1 MRVRGRSLQCI
12 SIMSSVVRENT
23 ILIDWLSITSKLQS
37 PEEVISLIGMQD
49 CKWEITRGAFGYQS
63 RYFYEHISIHFNGA
77 PGMGVWLEMSGQG
90 CRAFET
96 YGSGDYNVLFDLVLN
111 CDGINITRLDIA
123 FDEYAG
129 ILDIGRVCDDTR
141 KRRYRSKMDYF
152 NVQYSSNGESIDIGS
167 HKSDT
172 MIRIYDKLAERLSK
186 LKKNE
191 DKEKIENEIS
201 HWIRIEVQFRDE
213 RAREFVRLLY
223 EGTKE
228 IGIAFSG
235 VLRNY
240 LEYGYYRT
248 DEDSGKQRFV
258 LFDYW
263 DKLIGASEKLSVW
276 KKPGTDYNLQ
286 NLENLVINQI
296 GNANSAYLQIMG
308 VEAFMKKLSER
319 TVQPNPKYQRLV
331 NEYVKQ
337 PEKPVK
343 TEKVYNTLDELL
355 NDKDNNS

>member
-1 MRVRGRSLQCI
+1 MGKEGAVRCI

-23 ILIDWLSITSKLQS
+23 ILIDWLSITSKLHS
-37 PEEVISLIGMQD
+37 PEDVISLIGMED

-63 RYFYEHISIHFNGA
+63 RYFYEHISIHYDGA

-90 CRAFET
+90 CRAFES

-129 ILDIGRVCDDTR
+129 ILDISRVCDDTR
-141 KRRYRSKMDYF
+141 KGRYRSKMDYF

-186 LKKNE
+186 MKKSE
-191 DKEKIENEIS
+191 DKEKIRDEIP
-201 HWIRIEVQFRDE
+201 HWIRLEIQLRDD
-213 RAREFVRLLY
+213 RAKEFVRLLY
-223 EGTKE
+223 DGTKE
-228 IGIAFSG
+228 IGIVFSG

-240 LEYGYYRT
+240 LEYGYLRT
-248 DEDSGKQRFV
+248 DDKSGKQTFR

-263 DKLIGASEKLSVW
+263 DKVVGASEKLSVW
-276 KKPGTDYNLQ
+276 VKPGTDYNLQ

-296 GNANSAYLQIMG
+296 GNANEAYLKIMG
-308 VEAFMKKLSER
+308 VDAFMKKLKER

-331 NEYVKQ
+331 REYGAQ
-337 PEKPVK
+337 EKTKAPQK
-343 TEKVYNTLDELL
+343 EYTTLDELL
-355 NDKDNNS
+355 NDKDNNT